1 MPDEIHTEELVA
13 TENYIIWISH
23 EPDGETSFHIELGQ
37 VTAHL
42 FREEWDELLA
52 LMAARAGDPDASL
65 ESDNMAISTPE
76 AGDEDEFYY
85 LELAQATLNFL
96 PEDWQEFTALIQ
108 AARDEL
114 ANRP

>member
-1 MPDEIHTEELVA
+1 MPDEVRTEELVA

-23 EPDGETSFHIELGQ
+23 EPDGETGFHIELGQ

-52 LMAARAGDPDASL
+52 LMAKFDGDPAAPL
-65 ESDNMAISTPE
+65 ESENMAISTPE
-76 AGDEDEFYY
+76 AGDDDDFYY

-96 PEDWQEFTALIQ
+96 PDDWQEFTALIQ